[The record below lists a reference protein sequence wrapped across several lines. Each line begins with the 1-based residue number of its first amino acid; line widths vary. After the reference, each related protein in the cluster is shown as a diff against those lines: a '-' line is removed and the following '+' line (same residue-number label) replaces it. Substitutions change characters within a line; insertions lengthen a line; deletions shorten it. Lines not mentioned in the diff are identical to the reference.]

1 MQTDTA
7 QSGAASGAA
16 MNGQRPDID
25 RHVGERL
32 RRRRRLMGLTQ
43 KELAD
48 RVGIR
53 FQQIHK
59 YETGINRMSASRLYE
74 ISQALGAPVE
84 HFYEGLNGDGATR
97 SVHTDLLSRR
107 ETMEL
112 VRAYYRLGRAPRQ
125 RLLDLAKTL
134 QTALDPSAR
143 SPDTGQ
149 A

>member
-1 MQTDTA
+1 MQPDATD
-7 QSGAASGAA
+7 GAVIPGE
-16 MNGQRPDID
+16 RPDID
-25 RHVGERL
+25 RHMGERL
-32 RRRRRLMGLTQ
+32 RRRRRLLGLTQ

-74 ISQALGAPVE
+74 IAEALGAPVE
-84 HFYEGLNGDGATR
+84 HFYDGLKRHGEAPDLQA
-97 SVHTDLLSRR
+97 DLLSRR
-107 ETMEL
+107 ETLEL
-112 VRAYYRLGRAPRQ
+112 VRAYYQLGRAPRQ

-134 QTALDPSAR
+134 QSALDPSAR
-143 SPDTGQ
+143 NRDTGQ

>member
-1 MQTDTA
+1 MQSDMTPGRAGSDER
-7 QSGAASGAA
+7 S
-16 MNGQRPDID
+16 DID
-25 RHVGERL
+25 RHVGERV
-32 RRRRRLMGLTQ
+32 RRRRRLLGLTQ

-74 ISQALGAPVE
+74 IAGALGAPVE
-84 HFYEGLNGDGATR
+84 HFYDGLNGDGGPR
-97 SVHTDLLSRR
+97 GMEGDLLSRR

-125 RLLDLAKTL
+125 RLLDLAKAL
-134 QTALDPSAR
+134 QSALDPSLR
-143 SPDTGQ
+143 SGDTGT